1 MSIRSALISAV
12 LRRTLKKQF
21 DNIGDVT
28 EFRNKM
34 ASAGGLTSKTPD
46 HVFVSEVKVPS
57 DSALEIPCEWIQLE
71 QVSAKPVL
79 IYLHG
84 GGYIFGGLDSHRDIA
99 WRLAEAGDVR
109 VLNVD
114 YRLAPEHPFPAALED
129 AIECYKWLL
138 ACGISPNQVAIGGDS
153 AGGGLALATLVNI
166 KNLGLPMPNCAILLS
181 PWTDLSTSGDSIQA
195 NAESDAILT
204 PGALKAMADH
214 YLGERDRKAPLAS
227 PLFADLSGLPAIF
240 IQASESEILLSD
252 AQRLETKILAAG
264 GEAKLETWPKMPH
277 VWQVLAARIPEGKA
291 AIMKLGEFLKVRLSG
306 QL

>member
-21 DNIGDVT
+21 DHIGDVA
-28 EFRNKM
+28 EFRDKM
-34 ASAGGLTSKTPD
+34 ASAGGLSTKTPD
-46 HVFVSEVKVPS
+46 NVFVSEVNVPS
-57 DSALEIPCEWIQLE
+57 ASGSSVTCEWVQME
-71 QVSAKPVL
+71 QVSTKPVL

-109 VLNVD
+109 VLLVD
-114 YRLAPEHPFPAALED
+114 YRLAPENPFPAALED
-129 AIECYKWLL
+129 SIECYKWLL
-138 ACGISPNQVAIGGDS
+138 TSGISPDQVAIGGDS
-153 AGGGLALATLVNI
+153 AGGGLAVATLVNI

-181 PWTDLSTSGDSIQA
+181 PWTDLSASGDSVKA
-195 NAESDAILT
+195 NAESDVMLT
-204 PGALKAMADH
+204 PSALKVMADN
-214 YLGERDRKAPLAS
+214 YLGDRDRKAPLAS

-252 AQRLETKILAAG
+252 AQRLVTRILAAG
-264 GEAKLETWPKMPH
+264 GEVKLETWPKMPH

-291 AIMKLGEFLKVRLSG
+291 AIIKLGEFLKVRLTEKS
-306 QL
+306 

>member
-1 MSIRSALISAV
+1 VSIRSALISAV

-28 EFRNKM
+28 EFRHKM
-34 ASAGGLTSKTPD
+34 ASAGGLASKTPD
-46 HVFVSEVKVPS
+46 NVFVSAVKVPT
-57 DSALEIPCEWIQLE
+57 DSASEIHCEWLQMK
-71 QVSAKPVL
+71 QVSSEPVL

-99 WRLAEAGDVR
+99 WRLAEAGAVR
-109 VLNVD
+109 VLNVG

-129 AIECYKWLL
+129 AIACYKWLL
-138 ACGISPNQVAIGGDS
+138 ASGVSPNQVAIGGDS
-153 AGGGLALATLVNI
+153 AGGGLAVATLVNI

-181 PWTDLSTSGDSIQA
+181 PWTDLSLSGDSVQA
-195 NAESDAILT
+195 NANSDVMLT
-204 PGALKAMADH
+204 PSALKEMADQ

-227 PLFADLSGLPAIF
+227 PLFADLSDLPAIF

-277 VWQVLAARIPEGKA
+277 VWQVLAARIPEGKT
-291 AIMKLGEFLKVRLSG
+291 AIVKLGEFLKIRLSG